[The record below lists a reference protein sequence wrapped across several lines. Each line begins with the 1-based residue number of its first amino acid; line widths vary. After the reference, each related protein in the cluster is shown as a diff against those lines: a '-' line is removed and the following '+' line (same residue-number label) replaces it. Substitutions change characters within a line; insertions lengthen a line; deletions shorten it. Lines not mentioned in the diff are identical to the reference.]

1 MNQNNYVTVH
11 QSSFMKQLQFV
22 GLYLLVYFKVTTSS
36 LKFNVHF
43 IMCIESTHLLQIFVT
58 VDELALMRVLEFV
71 GLDVLPQGLND
82 DRSGLGVDTQHASK
96 PGVQLE
102 LRGLD

>member
-1 MNQNNYVTVH
+1 M
-11 QSSFMKQLQFV
+11 
-22 GLYLLVYFKVTTSS
+22 VYFKVTTSS

-43 IMCIESTHLLQIFVT
+43 IMCVASTHLLQIFVT

-82 DRSGLGVDTQHASK
+82 DRSGLGVDTKHTSK